1 MPSTIII
8 VLIIIELYNKFIIE
22 NAKLMIVVNLI
33 KS

>member
-22 NAKLMIVVNLI
+22 NAKLMLI
-33 KS
+33 EAL

>member
-22 NAKLMIVVNLI
+22 NAKLMIVVNL
-33 KS
+33 

>member
-22 NAKLMIVVNLI
+22 NTKLMLIVNLI

>member
-22 NAKLMIVVNLI
+22 NTKLMRIVNLI

>member
-22 NAKLMIVVNLI
+22 NTKLMIVVNLI

>member
-8 VLIIIELYNKFIIE
+8 VLIIIELYNKFIVE
-22 NAKLMIVVNLI
+22 NTKLMLIVNLI